1 MIVVIELLVKS
12 SIIDSRSRNNVD
24 ADPANFGLFCK
35 SQDKTFLNN
44 FGCKTSSMFSHEI
57 FIIRDFINLN
67 A

>member
-44 FGCKTSSMFSHEI
+44 LVAKPLQCSHMKYLLFET
-57 FIIRDFINLN
+57 LL